1 MTSRETDQRLLMVES
16 AGGQLTNDRP
26 DLGRSCI
33 RPSAAAGQ
41 RRRGRLLC
49 SPRPRRANDRVGD
62 EAGVRNWADRRALG
76 RSHPPNLERAAA
88 AVRTIAFPSR
98 TARRRA
104 IALATKRSPRPVGI
118 CAAAHDRLRPEGAA
132 GADAVETPALPRAT
146 SRRTPR
152 RRSRMARRAGGR
164 IVCPAAGRPNR
175 PLATSPRR
183 WIGLRPRTSNLP
195 IVSDRARVG

>member
-1 MTSRETDQRLLMVES
+1 MVES
-16 AGGQLTNDRP
+16 AGGQLTI
-26 DLGRSCI
+26 GRTLAA
-33 RPSAAAGQ
+33 PAFAHQQPPVSAAADDCFV
-41 RRRGRLLC
+41 RRGLAE
-49 SPRPRRANDRVGD
+49 P
-62 EAGVRNWADRRALG
+62 
-76 RSHPPNLERAAA
+76 
-88 AVRTIAFPSR
+88 T
-98 TARRRA
+98 
-104 IALATKRSPRPVGI
+104 IALATRQASGTGPIGASSDDRIRPISSVPPPRSALSLSPPARRAGGRSFWAKRSPRPVGI
-118 CAAAHDRLRPEGAA
+118 CAAAHDRLRPEGAT